1 MRKKFV
7 KVMFFGALSLAVGTT
22 VTSCKDYD
30 DDVNNLQE
38 QIDKI
43 TSNNPVSK
51 EDMQKAVSSAI
62 ADLQAKL
69 DDAVA
74 KLEAADKDALKQ
86 LQDKVKEL
94 NDALKGKADAAKVE
108 QLTKEIGD
116 LTAQVNGMAGDL
128 DALEGELNQKIDVL
142 QQDLD
147 AKKKQLE
154 DLKKDVDAN
163 AGEIASVKE
172 DIEKLTKDLADTKTE
187 LAELSNTVKSQ
198 GDNIAKLMTQIAKL
212 TDIEK
217 DIADLQEADTQF
229 AIKQAAIEA
238 ELLGING
245 DLADYNDQLTKHI
258 ADWNKYVATT
268 DPKFQDINDKLN
280 TLSSFNEVIEL
291 ALKDGKFDD
300 FAALVTEV
308 NDLRDECI
316 ELASK
321 ISDLDAAWKAGVKD
335 VEDKLTALTGKVTEL
350 EKELGAM
357 KNMIQ
362 SVSYIPTYADRVVD
376 FTILKAKKN
385 QTDDFTGLLQGG
397 LQEIKFRISPVT
409 AAADFAT
416 NYDVEFSADQKL
428 KTRADAPL
436 FEVVGEPKV
445 EGGIITYTVKANT
458 SDSYAVCMH
467 VTTKADKVA
476 TLGKTDITSDYFATS
491 SGEEYLMDVQYVFND
506 GKAALD
512 ETLSIN
518 EEDES
523 VDFNLGH
530 VALFIADSK
539 TGTSVQKE
547 LSAYPGI
554 SEELFKTTIA
564 VDEANKTYFK
574 VEEGVVSLSKYNDAT
589 YIGKVGTVSAN
600 VALTGF
606 YTPSAS
612 TDLGTVT
619 IKAAIV
625 EIDYG
630 TIEVEWSN
638 AVQTVDATKFDLK
651 KIYEDPRVKMTIAE
665 YQTLVATVEDTEKAK
680 FVAGTD
686 NELTATVEAQTEAG
700 EYPIEL
706 KLASADETREIKVT
720 ATIKVVYPEGIDLTT
735 NDLFWAGELE
745 NGKVGFS
752 PTLLDNSIQPDRI
765 QLSYELSKLFSN
777 YDKVKAAVDAIP
789 GATLEITAPGVENI
803 AGLSFDDATTTLT
816 FDKDTYTGETLPTV
830 KAVVKLGDNIVY
842 QEANA
847 TVAIVN
853 ISGTWV
859 AGTTA
864 YRIENKAAT
873 YELAKGFAWNDLR
886 GIAMWKDG
894 ASVTGDTQNFAAGVE
909 PLAMYG
915 FTAPTF
921 ELTGDNAAEAKGY
934 VTLDPATGALTLT
947 ETGKSFVFV
956 KDYEIKVKV
965 VAKSQWGEIN
975 NYAEGNIITVTIPKT
990 EL

>member
-1 MRKKFV
+1 M
-7 KVMFFGALSLAVGTT
+7 
-22 VTSCKDYD
+22 D
-30 DDVNNLQE
+30 E
-38 QIDKI
+38 
-43 TSNNPVSK
+43 
-51 EDMQKAVSSAI
+51 
-62 ADLQAKL
+62 
-69 DDAVA
+69 AVA

-128 DALEGELNQKIDVL
+128 DAFKEELNQKIAGL

-198 GDNIAKLMTQIAKL
+198 GAQIAELMKQIAKL

-217 DIADLQEADTQF
+217 DITDLQEADEQF

-238 ELLGING
+238 DLANINK
-245 DLADYNDQLTKHI
+245 DLADYNKQLTDHI
-258 ADWNKYVATT
+258 AAWDNYVKTT
-268 DPKFQDINDKLN
+268 DVKFQDIYDKLT
-280 TLSSFNEVIEL
+280 TLNSFKDAIKL
-291 ALKDGKFDD
+291 ALEDGRFDD

-308 NDLRDECI
+308 NDLRDKCT
-316 ELASK
+316 ELASN
-321 ISDLDAAWKAGVKD
+321 ISDLNDAWQAGVQE
-335 VEDKLTALTGKVTEL
+335 VEDQLTALAGKVTEL

-362 SVSYIPTYADRVVD
+362 SVSYVPTYADGVVD

-397 LQEIKFRISPVT
+397 LQEIKFRISPAT

-428 KTRADAPL
+428 QTRAGESL
-436 FEVVGEPKV
+436 FEVVGAPKV

-458 SDSYAVCMH
+458 PDSYAVCMH

-506 GKAALD
+506 GKVALD

-523 VDFNLGH
+523 VDFNLGR

-539 TGTSVQKE
+539 TGTPVQKE

-554 SEELFKTTIA
+554 SEELFETTIA

-612 TDLGTVT
+612 TNLGTVT
-619 IKAAIV
+619 IKTAIV

-638 AVQTVDATKFDLK
+638 SVQTVDATKFDVK
-651 KIYEDPRVKMTIAE
+651 KIYDDPRVKITLAE
-665 YQTLVATVEDTEKAK
+665 YQALVATVEDTEKAD
-680 FVAGTD
+680 FVTGTD
-686 NELTATVEAQTEAG
+686 NELTATVEAQTKAG

-706 KLASADETREIKVT
+706 KLASADETREIKVK
-720 ATIKVVYPEGIDLTT
+720 ATIKVVYPKGIELAT
-735 NDLFWAGELE
+735 NDLFWFGEIAD
-745 NGKVGFS
+745 GKVGFS
-752 PTLLDNSIQPDRI
+752 PTLLDNSTQPKEI
-765 QLSYELSKLFSN
+765 QLSYDLSKLFSN
-777 YDKVKAAVDAIP
+777 YGDVKAAIDAIP
-789 GATLEITAPGVENI
+789 GATLEITVPNVDNI

-830 KAVVKLGDNIVY
+830 KAVVKLGDNVY

-886 GIAMWKDG
+886 GVAMWNDG
-894 ASVTGDTQNFAAGVE
+894 AAVTGDTQNFAAGVE

-921 ELTGDNAAEAKGY
+921 ELTGDNVAEAKGY
-934 VTLDPATGALTLT
+934 VNLNPATGALTLT

-965 VAKSQWGEIN
+965 VAKSQWGAIN
-975 NYAEGNIITVTIPKT
+975 NYAEGNIITVTIPRT

>member
-69 DDAVA
+69 DEAVA

-128 DALEGELNQKIDVL
+128 DAFKEELNQKIAGL

-154 DLKKDVDAN
+154 DLEKDVDAN

-172 DIEKLTKDLADTKTE
+172 DIKKLTKDLADTKTE
-187 LAELSNTVKSQ
+187 LSNLSDTVNSQ
-198 GDNIAKLMTQIAKL
+198 GAQIANLMTQIAKL

-217 DIADLQEADTQF
+217 DIADLQDADAQF

-238 ELLGING
+238 ELLVING

-258 ADWNKYVATT
+258 AAWENYVKTT
-268 DPKFQDINDKLN
+268 DAKFQDIYGKLN
-280 TLSSFNEVIEL
+280 TLNSFKDAIEL
-291 ALKDGKFDD
+291 ALEDGRFDD

-308 NDLRDECI
+308 NDLRGECI
-316 ELASK
+316 ALGGR
-321 ISDLDAAWKAGVKD
+321 IDDLEADWQA
-335 VEDKLTALTGKVTEL
+335 VESRLTELTGKVAEL
-350 EKELGAM
+350 EKELGAI

-362 SVSYIPTYADRVVD
+362 SVSYIPTYADGVVD

-397 LQEIKFRISPVT
+397 LQEIKFRISPAT

-506 GKAALD
+506 GKVALD

-523 VDFNLGH
+523 VDFNLGR

-539 TGTSVQKE
+539 TGTPVQKE

-554 SEELFKTTIA
+554 SEELFETTIA
-564 VDEANKTYFK
+564 VDEASRTYFK
-574 VEEGVVSLSKYNDAT
+574 VEEGVVSLSRYNDAT

-612 TDLGTVT
+612 TNLGTVT

-638 AVQTVDATKFDLK
+638 TVQTVDAAKFDVK
-651 KIYEDPRVKMTIAE
+651 TIWNDPGVKMTLAE
-665 YQTLVATVEDTEKAK
+665 YQALVATVEDTEKAD
-680 FVAGTD
+680 FVAGTG

-700 EYPIEL
+700 EYPIKL
-706 KLASADETREIKVT
+706 KLASADETREIKVK

-735 NDLFWAGELE
+735 NDLFWSGQIA

-752 PTLLDNSIQPDRI
+752 PTLLDNSIQPKEI
-765 QLSYELSKLFSN
+765 QLSYDLSKLFSN
-777 YDKVKAAVDAIP
+777 YDDVKAAIDAIP
-789 GATLEITAPGVENI
+789 GATLEITVPNVGNI

-816 FDKDTYTGETLPTV
+816 FDKNTYTGETLPTV

-859 AGTTA
+859 VGATA

-886 GIAMWKDG
+886 GVAMWKDG
-894 ASVTGDTQNFAAGVE
+894 AAVTGDTQNFAAGVE

-915 FTAPTF
+915 FTAPIF
-921 ELTGDNAAEAKGY
+921 ELTGDNAAEAERY
-934 VTLDPATGALTLT
+934 VTLDSATGALTLT

-965 VAKSQWGEIN
+965 SAKSQWGTIKD
-975 NYAEGNIITVTIPKT
+975 YADNNIITVIIPAT

>member
-69 DDAVA
+69 DEAVA

-128 DALEGELNQKIDVL
+128 DAFKEELNQKIAGL

-154 DLKKDVDAN
+154 DLEKDVDAN

-172 DIEKLTKDLADTKTE
+172 DIKKLTKDLADTKTE
-187 LAELSNTVKSQ
+187 LSNLSDTVNSQ
-198 GDNIAKLMTQIAKL
+198 GAQIANLMTQIAKL

-217 DIADLQEADTQF
+217 DIADLQDADAQF

-238 ELLGING
+238 ELLVING

-258 ADWNKYVATT
+258 AAWENYVKTT
-268 DPKFQDINDKLN
+268 DAKFQDIYGKLN
-280 TLSSFNEVIEL
+280 TLNSFKDAIEL
-291 ALKDGKFDD
+291 ALEDGRFDD

-308 NDLRDECI
+308 NDLRGECI
-316 ELASK
+316 ALGGR
-321 ISDLDAAWKAGVKD
+321 IDDLEADWQA
-335 VEDKLTALTGKVTEL
+335 VESRLTELTGKVAEL
-350 EKELGAM
+350 EKELGAI

-362 SVSYIPTYADRVVD
+362 SVSYIPTYADGVVD

-397 LQEIKFRISPVT
+397 LQEIKFRISPAT

-506 GKAALD
+506 GKVALD

-523 VDFNLGH
+523 VDFNLGR

-539 TGTSVQKE
+539 TGTLVQKE

-554 SEELFKTTIA
+554 SEELFETTIA
-564 VDEANKTYFK
+564 VDEASRTYFK
-574 VEEGVVSLSKYNDAT
+574 VEEGVVSLSRYNDAT

-612 TDLGTVT
+612 TNLGTVT

-638 AVQTVDATKFDLK
+638 TVQTVDAAKFDVK
-651 KIYEDPRVKMTIAE
+651 TIWNDPGVKMTLAE
-665 YQTLVATVEDTEKAK
+665 YQALVATVEDTEKAD
-680 FVAGTD
+680 FVAGIG

-700 EYPIEL
+700 EYPIKL
-706 KLASADETREIKVT
+706 KLASADETREIKVK

-735 NDLFWAGELE
+735 NDLFWSGQIA

-752 PTLLDNSIQPDRI
+752 PTLLDNSIQPKEI
-765 QLSYELSKLFSN
+765 QLSYDLSKLFSN
-777 YDKVKAAVDAIP
+777 YDDVKAAIDAIP
-789 GATLEITAPGVENI
+789 GATLEITVPNVGNI

-816 FDKDTYTGETLPTV
+816 FDKNTYTGETLPTV

-859 AGTTA
+859 AGATA

-886 GIAMWKDG
+886 GVAMWKDG
-894 ASVTGDTQNFAAGVE
+894 AAVTGDTQNFAAGVE

-915 FTAPTF
+915 FTAPIF
-921 ELTGDNAAEAKGY
+921 ELTGDNAAEAERY
-934 VTLDPATGALTLT
+934 VTLDSATGALTLT

-965 VAKSQWGEIN
+965 SAKSQWGTIKD
-975 NYAEGNIITVTIPKT
+975 YADNNIITVIIPAT